1 MPVAITKRAGR
12 RSMSSSGE
20 KDPGQRTDVGA
31 VEIRAMT
38 TKDMDPVCEL
48 IGLAFAENPS
58 TLANV
63 RGDRERAHQTMRDAV
78 RIAKFGRPWSHALVA
93 VEAGRIAGVLNAAEW
108 PHCQLGIVEKIRT
121 TPSMVRIMRTALP
134 RAFTMMSKRE
144 AADPSRPHWHIGPV
158 GVRPELQGRG
168 IGKALLERFL
178 ADVDEREAAAF
189 LETDV
194 DRNVTLYEHFGFAV
208 TMRQEIVG
216 VNTRF
221 MWRDPHTSLS
231 AR

>member
-1 MPVAITKRAGR
+1 MN
-12 RSMSSSGE
+12 SSGE
-20 KDPGQRTDVGA
+20 MDSGQRTSPGG

-38 TKDMDPVCEL
+38 IKDMDAVCEV

-63 RGDRERAHQTMRDAV
+63 RGDRERARQTMRDAV

-93 VEAGRIAGVLNAAEW
+93 LQAGRIAGVLNAAEW
-108 PHCQLGIVEKIRT
+108 PHCQLSILEKVRT

-144 AADPSRPHWHIGPV
+144 AADPPRPHWHVGPV
-158 GVRPELQGRG
+158 GVLPECQGRG
-168 IGKALLERFL
+168 IGKALFESFL
-178 ADVDEREAAAF
+178 GDIDEREAAAF

-194 DRNVTLYEHFGFAV
+194 GRNVTLYEKLGFSV
-208 TMRQEIVG
+208 TMRKEIIG
-216 VNTRF
+216 VDTRF
-221 MWRDPHTSLS
+221 MWRDPHTSRS
-231 AR
+231 PR